1 MNLDNL
7 NFTNIEESTITVS
20 YPFQYDREKVLKIAS
35 ENIVKLNPDYLSDF
49 LPYTKNNFF
58 GKYHLEL
65 NKETGKINK
74 EKPAKVTLPCVIKN
88 SSVNTIEFFKD
99 NKIKTSIVE
108 IEKMEVFFFE
118 KDIAILTISY
128 ILPKNLSDTEYL
140 YYHTK
145 LSTIGKRSKQNIKTS
160 NEHEFKYYHEFIDDL
175 TSMYTNGSNNI
186 FTRSNMYSY
195 NLLVG
200 QHCTESSN
208 ARSFLEPLTQYRE
221 KLDEFSVAKINA
233 NYIEQT
239 SNINTVANENVV
251 VHIGIK
257 REEVDNS
264 FISNEF
270 FNKYNNN
277 HFLTYIITVYQV
289 SKLEQLINRAFL
301 KEIDSQDLEN
311 MREVKYEM
319 LHFISNGNFTK
330 ISNNSIRNNL
340 YKFYRKSIDLKD
352 MLEEVNT
359 ISEKITNKLEII
371 QNQES
376 EKRETMIN
384 YLLGFIGI
392 VLSVIGIVLSL

>member
-7 NFTNIEESTITVS
+7 NFTNIEESKLTVS
-20 YPFQYDREKVLKIAS
+20 YPFQYDREKVLRISS

-65 NKETGKINK
+65 DVNGKIKK
-74 EKPAKVTLPCVIKN
+74 EKPAQVTLPCVIEN
-88 SSVNTIEFFKD
+88 NSVNTIQFFKD
-99 NKIKTSIVE
+99 NKIKTPIVE
-108 IEKMEVFFFE
+108 IEKIEIFFFE

-128 ILPKNLSDTEYL
+128 VLPKNLNDVEYL

-145 LSTIGKRSKQNIKTS
+145 LSTLAKRGKQNLKTS
-160 NEHEFKYYHEFIDDL
+160 NDQEFKYYYEFIDNL
-175 TSMYTNGSNNI
+175 TSIYTNESINI

-195 NLLVG
+195 NLLVA

-208 ARSFLEPLTQYRE
+208 ARTFLEPLTQYRE

-239 SNINTVANENVV
+239 SNMNTVANENVV
-251 VHIGIK
+251 VHVGIK
-257 REEVDNS
+257 RNDADNN
-264 FISNEF
+264 FIGSEF

-277 HFLTYIITVYQV
+277 HFLTYIITIYQV
-289 SKLEQLINRAFL
+289 SKLEQLINKAFL

-311 MREVKYEM
+311 MREVKSEM

-392 VLSVIGIVLSL
+392 VLSVIGIVISL